1 MENDLEIMAASPLWD
16 SLSTNEIPPE
26 YRLLAILGV
35 TAPHIEVAPCSR
47 TILLLWLKGIPIIVD
62 YSNPTNP
69 DPDGPFP
76 LDNLAKVA

>member
-1 MENDLEIMAASPLWD
+1 MENDLEIMAASPLWV

-26 YRLLAILGV
+26 YRLLAILGI

-69 DPDGPFP
+69 DP
-76 LDNLAKVA
+76 LDPPPIDKALKVA